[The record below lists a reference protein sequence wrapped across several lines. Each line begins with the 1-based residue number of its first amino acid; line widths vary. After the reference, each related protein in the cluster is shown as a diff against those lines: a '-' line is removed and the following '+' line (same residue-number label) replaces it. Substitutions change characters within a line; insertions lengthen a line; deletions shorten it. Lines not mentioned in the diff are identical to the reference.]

1 MTEKCILVVE
11 DDRKTAASIR
21 LYLEHAGFSVECVHD
36 GAEATECL
44 RHLRPLAVILDVM
57 LPGISGIELCKRI
70 RHGPDHDTPILMVSA
85 RTEEPDRFVGLQTGA
100 DDYITK
106 PFSPRELVARVQ
118 AVLRRTG
125 IKDPFPDDFAID
137 IGRHALKFRGKPV
150 PLSPTEFRIMQ
161 LFMGASHRVFTREEV
176 IRFALG
182 RDFDGLDRTV
192 DAHIMNIRRKVRD
205 AGGPSEIISTVFGVG
220 YRLGTQK

>member
-21 LYLEHAGFSVECVHD
+21 LYLEHAGFSVDCVHD
-36 GAEATECL
+36 GTEATERL

-57 LPGISGIELCKRI
+57 LPGIGGIELCKRI
-70 RHGPDHDTPILMVSA
+70 RRGRDGNTPILMVSA
-85 RTEEPDRFVGLQTGA
+85 RTEEPDRFLGLQTGA

-125 IKDPFPDDFAID
+125 ARAPFSGDFTID
-137 IGRHALKFRGKPV
+137 TGRHALEFRGKPV
-150 PLSPTEFRIMQ
+150 PLSPSEFRIMQ
-161 LFMGASHRVFTREEV
+161 LFMGASHRVFTRDEV
-176 IRFALG
+176 IRFALD
-182 RDFDGLDRTV
+182 RDFDGLDRTI

-205 AGGPSEIISTVFGVG
+205 AGGPAEIICTVFGVG